1 MNDTTIGLETEQE
14 ILTHEI
20 SDEALETAGTEI
32 AGNFTMFYDEVED
45 VISAA
50 EYLRTQPYVDQ
61 RRLYVAGAS
70 TGGTLT
76 MLAALA
82 YPHFRAAASLSAHHC
97 NSRRL
102 VQ

>member
-1 MNDTTIGLETEQE
+1 MLPNRRGENGQP
-14 ILTHEI
+14 
-20 SDEALETAGTEI
+20 
-32 AGNFTMFYDEVED
+32 GNFTMFYDEVED

-50 EYLRTQPYVDQ
+50 VYLRTQPYVDQ

-82 YPHFRAAASLSAHHC
+82 CPHFRAGASLSGSPDAVGYTKHAVAIG
-97 NSRRL
+97 NQADIPSIAAT
-102 VQ
+102 